1 MNTAAEVVLLPE
13 NCTKIGARA
22 FANCRSLWMIA
33 ITAMQIDIADDAFAG
48 TADIIILAQ
57 EGSAAIDYATAHD
70 IPYVVF
76 EDE

>member
-1 MNTAAEVVLLPE
+1 
-13 NCTKIGARA
+13 
-22 FANCRSLWMIA
+22 MIA